1 MRKVIP
7 GFERYEADSDGYVV
21 NRKTGRELHGAK
33 QRSGYIH
40 VELQTDDGPKQMLMH
55 RVVALAFIDNPDA
68 LPFVNHKDEDPGNNR
83 ADNLEWCTAKYNQN
97 YGSCASRRVASAGW
111 FYKSDAIKEQAR
123 KNGATVSRPVLQL
136 SMDGDLIAR
145 YPSGKD
151 AHKKTGIHHAH
162 LLACCA
168 GKCKTAGGYVWKYE
182 RSDDLSESL

>member
-55 RVVALAFIDNPDA
+55 RVVALAFVDNPDS
-68 LPFVNHKDEDPGNNR
+68 LPMINHKDEDPGNNR

-97 YGSCASRRVASAGW
+97 YGTCAERRAAAMEW
-111 FYKSDAIKEQAR
+111 FYNSDKIREVGRA
-123 KNGATVSRPVLQL
+123 NGLKRSKPVVQI
-136 SMDGDLIAR
+136 SKDGAFIAR
-145 YPSGKD
+145 YSSGED
-151 AHKKTGIHHAH
+151 AHKKTGVHHSH
-162 LLACCA
+162 LLECCA
-168 GKCKTAGGYVWKYE
+168 GKRKTAGGYVWKYE